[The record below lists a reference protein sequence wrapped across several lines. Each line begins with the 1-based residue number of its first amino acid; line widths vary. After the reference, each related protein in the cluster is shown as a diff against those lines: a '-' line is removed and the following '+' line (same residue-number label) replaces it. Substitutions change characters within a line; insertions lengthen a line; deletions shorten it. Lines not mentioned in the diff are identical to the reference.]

1 MDHLSGLLKKGG
13 IKDIMLFFPP
23 NKRTAN
29 DLYTHFR
36 GANLAQVA
44 DWYAKKQ
51 SSALKTELLAQLK
64 EMCESE
70 ETPEAIINAIKE
82 HQTRSGIPETELV
95 QVIWQGLMASVD
107 WSARPD
113 QLEGLA
119 LREVSKYAPIIEP
132 FCTGPKT
139 EVALINVVQVYC
151 YEDTRIIKTFPQILK
166 VLYNKDCVSDQ
177 AIIYWF
183 QKGAKPQ
190 GKQHFLKASEPLVKF
205 LQAQEDESEEEEE

>member
-1 MDHLSGLLKKGG
+1 
-13 IKDIMLFFPP
+13 
-23 NKRTAN
+23 
-29 DLYTHFR
+29 
-36 GANLAQVA
+36 
-44 DWYAKKQ
+44 
-51 SSALKTELLAQLK
+51 
-64 EMCESE
+64 
-70 ETPEAIINAIKE
+70 
-82 HQTRSGIPETELV
+82 
-95 QVIWQGLMASVD
+95 MASVD

-132 FCTGPKT
+132 FCNGPKT

-166 VLYNKDCVSDQ
+166 ASNSSHFCRVLYNKDCVSDQ

-205 LQAQEDESEEEEE
+205 LQAQEDESEEEEEE